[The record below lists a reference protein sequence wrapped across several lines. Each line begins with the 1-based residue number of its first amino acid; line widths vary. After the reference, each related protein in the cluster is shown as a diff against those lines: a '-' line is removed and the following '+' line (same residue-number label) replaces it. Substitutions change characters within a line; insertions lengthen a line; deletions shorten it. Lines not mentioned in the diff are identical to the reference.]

1 MARSE
6 RIYVR
11 VSLEEKQ
18 QLEKIAKEEGRTLSG
33 LIRYITQQYM
43 NTKKEGN

>member
-1 MARSE
+1 MKTE

-11 VSLEEKQ
+11 ISPEEKER
-18 QLEKIAKEEGRTLSG
+18 LEKIAKEEGRSLSG
-33 LIRYITQQYM
+33 LIRHITQQYM

>member
-11 VSLEEKQ
+11 ISPEEKQ

-43 NTKKEGN
+43 NIKKEGN